1 MKNGFNLAARPF
13 VNRRPWR
20 RLTAL
25 LWALGITLLAFNAV
39 LYWGYLT
46 GSADARSELAG
57 LRQQLADDGAELDRL
72 GSELARLDVQSQNRE
87 VAFLNERIADRR
99 FPWGRLFADIEQVLP
114 WNTRLRSLAPQPN
127 ERRRRQQ
134 VEPVAAAE
142 ARVMLD
148 ISGEAQDDEGLLE
161 LIDSLFEHPSFD
173 GPKLR
178 HESQQDSGPLDF
190 TIAVAYRPGLAAGE
204 PESAADETAADET
217 ESAADET
224 EAPAD
229 ETAADETE
237 VAAGKPGSA
246 AGETES
252 AAGKAEAAAGETESA
267 ADETESA
274 ADAEAAG
281 PEEGQP

>member
-46 GSADARSELAG
+46 GSADARTELAE
-57 LRQQLADDGAELDRL
+57 LREQLAADGAELDRL

-99 FPWGRLFADIEQVLP
+99 FPWGQLFTDIEQVLP
-114 WNTRLRSLAPQPN
+114 WSTRLRSLAPQPS
-127 ERRRRQQ
+127 ERSRRRQT
-134 VEPVAAAE
+134 EPVPDVA

-190 TIAVAYRPGLAAGE
+190 TIAVAYTPGITAGE
-204 PESAADETAADET
+204 PEAAADTTAAGQET
-217 ESAADET
+217 
-224 EAPAD
+224 
-229 ETAADETE
+229 
-237 VAAGKPGSA
+237 
-246 AGETES
+246 
-252 AAGKAEAAAGETESA
+252 
-267 ADETESA
+267 
-274 ADAEAAG
+274 G
-281 PEEGQP
+281 PMEGQP